1 MINNFGWD
9 FAAANSDRNALLYP
23 TLASRSDSLKIGV
36 TKKAQEKPLDEKI
49 TVIHKHVHISDD
61 ANQQAA
67 GASSRALQKASIKA
81 QPKLEPSNLTKRENR
96 QIQQKVQQCNVNLV
110 DSIQA
115 LKAESK
121 KKLDLLAQLQ
131 KLTGGSEKKCPPAKL
146 QRSVI
151 KAKQQ
156 NYKTDRAKDRLDQTI
171 RQGQSVKKEMLD
183 KMMKKINEL
192 ANLKGSIQEHK
203 SLITNLQKSVNK
215 ISSSDDSKT
224 GTNLQIYKQKYLKE
238 RSLYK
243 AKVDQ
248 YNKLKAYSQKQ
259 DAIMAKAK
267 TELALKGTTSQ
278 KNAAIS
284 QVDQVKKEYEAKLSA
299 KTSKLQNATDK
310 ISKIQKQISAMK
322 KDIGKCKVEQRK
334 TAQSIQQ
341 LKSTKTDAS
350 SEEKK
355 LQKLKEKEV
364 KTEKKVSA
372 KEKQIIK
379 GKQDIVK
386 KIKDIKQTQKVVA
399 STTKN
404 IVKLKSATSKT
415 IKKDVASAEK
425 VSAAA
430 VDVAKLSAAKL
441 IADKKAANAAKA
453 KATEDKAA
461 RQAKA
466 IKSKKEAEAKA
477 KAQAQADKEA
487 AVAVAKAKADQEE
500 AAKAKV
506 EEEAAVKAEAKAK
519 QEAKAAAAKEKKLAA
534 KAAGPNATAAD
545 KAAAKKAKEERTKK
559 EKAAKTAE
567 EKAKA
572 AKNKAKA
579 KKAKA
584 ELNAKAAEL
593 KKKAAKAAKEAA
605 KVAKN
610 LATKL
615 FSFGSAAVE
624 AAVEEARARAR
635 AAQTEAARTE
645 AARTESKNAVIAK
658 MKELTNG
665 TVLRLKTK
673 RGNYLSLNENGKEVV
688 TGTDSD
694 KNTNFYVKRLTK
706 LGPNVIALFGKT
718 KRFITT
724 GYNRNK
730 IYQSKTVRKDYND
743 FPDKD
748 KITPDNKKYLY
759 WVEVKANGSVAL
771 RTYKDTYISAGADG
785 IVYQSTF
792 RRKDQAANESSL
804 DEIFYPMITGRLIQK
819 VKMDKF
825 KGGMIRL
832 KTNAGKY
839 VILDKDSGNVK
850 QGTIAD
856 NSVFIVKSLPDHG
869 YNCIALLSTSS
880 GTYMRSHRDKK
891 TIDQSAKPKQENICN
906 EKLTGI
912 KGSGYTGCQKKT
924 RSGKTCQKWD
934 SQAPHKHV
942 NSPDKVKNKGLGS
955 HNYCRNPDGENTIW
969 CYTTDAKK
977 RWEFCDPKAS
987 NAVDTPSDWLWIRY
1001 YIEKQ
1006 DNDTYA
1012 FRTFHGTYLT
1022 ATSNTG
1028 VDQAITQKLGG
1039 QRPVVQQFN
1048 VEYVSS
1054 LPGAVDI
1061 PKHMSKFKT
1070 GSKLR
1075 LKTWRN
1081 SYIQAVNDGKTVKQ
1095 GSAGSWEVFEV
1106 KSLPIVAPN
1115 AIALFDVHKRF
1126 VRSNTD
1132 KKGISQSGIIATA
1145 AELPK
1150 SWKNV
1155 ILFVEDIAGK
1165 VALRTINDT
1174 YIQADTSGG
1183 IGQSKVY
1190 PKGTKLE
1197 ETWKYGLF
1205 TPVFIGNEIQLTQ
1218 YNVFKKTKP
1227 SSSWTIS
1234 PLANISGWTK
1244 IWSFYAFP
1252 TATEGTVRFY
1262 VSNSKTANS
1271 ASMITNTLPSGNWK
1285 AAFSFYAYPKAGIN
1299 LTKQYNV
1306 FRSIKNDRM
1315 KISTFPNCCGW
1326 INHLSFFAYS
1336 YDISKIPKGAIGHF
1350 TADNYTNNKVWKNL
1364 VEGKPNAEQF
1374 KGSPLVQTY
1383 KIGTN
1388 TFKGIR
1394 FQQNEGLRFNSAL
1407 STQKYTLIVVGKNRR
1422 NTGRL
1427 IDGTTNNVLHG
1438 WWGNRVGVF
1447 NQGMNNWLTN
1457 RDQAWGYKNIRNDWH
1472 VMIATNNGTSFMDG
1486 RMTSMGSSATDR
1498 TNQNQIGKVPA
1509 QWSINYG
1516 QYIKTDWVEGDVA
1529 EMIFF
1534 DRHLSIGEML
1544 KESNRLTNKY
1554 SIPSLAPKIIREPYS
1569 KQLPRG
1575 TKAMGHFSADTYTNK
1590 GIWKNNN
1597 GWWSNITEFIGKPLV
1612 KTYKNGNKSFKAIRF
1627 NRWDGLRL
1635 PRDYTRKIT
1644 NYTLIVVGRNL
1655 RNNGRVVDGVSNNVL
1670 HGWWGNRT
1678 GVFHQEGWITSKN
1691 QGSNTNWAV
1700 MAATNNGRAYMNG
1713 RLVGKN
1719 TLKGK
1724 VPYQWSINYGQTN
1737 ETEWV
1742 IADVAEIIVYDT
1754 ALSEEQIIA
1763 QSTQL
1768 AEKYGLI
1775 PPIMKKFRNGGKIY
1789 LKAWNN
1795 KFVTTHEAKTSVI
1808 PNALSKEQTKI
1819 DATFKI
1825 KLLPSRGLNAIG
1837 LFTPWNRYLR
1847 AHGDKK
1853 TIDTAGPVKNLD
1865 SFPKNWTW
1873 EVFYVEENNG
1883 KVALKTFHNTY
1894 IGINDT
1900 TGPKGLYQSAS
1911 KTKNIYFTFEIVPPM
1926 KCNPKTTAWNDFGNG
1941 NSAYLDRHDINCG
1954 VSSLLSGLSL
1964 ATDSKQRIQYKYNCC
1979 PDTSKAGVSSKW
1991 TSWNDS
1997 GNGQISLLDRHNVN
2011 CPTGLLTQA
2020 NLEKSKDGKKYRYKY
2035 GCKELQSKDCTEH
2048 NTGWNIK
2055 GEGEKNIYL
2064 DRHKIQCPPDKV
2076 LKQFKLVQNGDKI
2089 RYDYTCCEPVSKVSE
2104 KLSGTGGVDYRGNVS
2119 ETRTG
2124 KTCQKWTA
2132 QFPHKHGNT
2141 PELKQNKGLGDHNY
2155 CRNSDGAKG
2164 IWCYT
2169 TDKNSRW
2176 EYCDPIGK
2184 SGGGGILEKFEDG
2197 LKIFL
2202 KSFNNKYVSMNSN
2215 GSSVNGITS
2224 NNKQCAFT
2232 IKRLPRYGKNCVALF
2247 NNSVRRYL
2255 RAQNNKRTIDQSG
2268 RRNHYTHYPSGW
2280 AWERFWIDDMGKGK
2294 IALRTYHDTYV
2305 QADTSSGMG
2314 QSKVYTKGTKLEET
2328 WKYGLFT
2335 PVFVVQPQARYIYI
2349 KSAPN
2354 NYLHIMELRA
2364 YSNNVNV
2371 SYKKPTTGSRIGWGG
2386 KHEYV
2391 VDGKFPTKWPNSNH
2405 THKNGWWQVDLKKEY
2420 PIDDIYLWNRRDC
2433 CYNRL
2438 AGAKMILKDQSN
2450 KPVKEIT
2457 FTPDKFQHSSFVF
2470 PRPNVVS
2477 RVVQN
2482 GARLRLKTHQGKY
2495 INTINNRRDVN
2506 SNGGKGEWEI
2516 FTVKTLPQYGK
2527 NCIALYGWHRTYLR
2541 AQSNK
2546 KTVDQS
2552 AVRPEYQDFPAGWA
2566 WERLWV
2572 EDVGNGR
2579 IALRTY
2585 FGTYIRANPN
2595 GKTDQSSVRARGQ
2608 TILPNWE
2615 WERLYPEFVNL
2626 RPRSKVSHDAQ
2637 VKVQAGKYTRHLD
2650 NRYNWY
2656 VAVGKRFDN
2665 ITDAKNKYG
2674 EFTRWAK
2681 GRFDWAKKE
2690 MLLQKTV
2697 AAVAPKF
2704 NEVWSP
2710 THRRWASYW
2719 RYIYANYMN
2728 TGFPKNKP
2736 FTFTNCGSTGRTGPT
2751 LSQCR
2756 SAYSSTAWTKNSNNF
2771 NVTQQGYQLWTV
2783 PQSGTYDIDAYGA
2796 QGGDNSNS
2804 QRKYGKGQRQNAR
2817 FSLRKGD
2824 KYMIVV
2830 GQMGTKSNHRH
2841 LGSGGG
2847 GGTFVVKGTNYRS
2860 ARSSDVILVAG
2871 GGAGAGGSGWR
2882 KNAHAVSSSS
2892 VSSISGGNKG
2902 AYGSGGGGG
2911 FSGNGQKGAM
2921 SFKNGANGGD
2931 SGPKSVRHYGGGKS
2945 YGGFGGGG
2953 GAYVH
2958 PGAGGGGYQGGN
2970 GGKSGHTDGGF
2981 GGYSRIYRGR
2991 ALYRHSS
2998 YNSGH
3003 GKVIIT
3009 LR

>member
-23 TLASRSDSLKIGV
+23 NLASRSDSLKMGV

-67 GASSRALQKASIKA
+67 GASSRASQKASIKA
-81 QPKLEPSNLTKRENR
+81 QSKLEPSNLTKRENR
-96 QIQQKVQQCNVNLV
+96 LIEQKVQQCNVNLV

-131 KLTGGSEKKCPPAKL
+131 KLTGGSQKKCPQAKL

-151 KAKQQ
+151 KAKEQ
-156 NYKTDRAKDRLDQTI
+156 NYKTEMAKDRLDQTI

-203 SLITNLQKSVNK
+203 SLITNLQKSVDK
-215 ISSSDDSKT
+215 ISSSGDSKT
-224 GTNLQIYKQKYLKE
+224 DTNLQIYKQKYLKE
-238 RSLYK
+238 RILYK

-278 KNAAIS
+278 KKVAIS

-299 KTSKLQNATDK
+299 KTSKLQSATDK

-334 TAQSIQQ
+334 TAQNIQQ

-355 LQKLKEKEV
+355 LQKLKQKEV

-372 KEKQIIK
+372 KEKQVIK
-379 GKQDIVK
+379 RKQDIVK
-386 KIKDIKQTQKVVA
+386 KIKDIKQTQKVVVA
-399 STTKN
+399 TTKN
-404 IVKLKSATSKT
+404 MVKLKSATSKT

-425 VSAAA
+425 VSAEAA
-430 VDVAKLSAAKL
+430 DVAKLSAAKL
-441 IADKKAANAAKA
+441 IADKKAADKKKA
-453 KATEDKAA
+453 KAA
-461 RQAKA
+461 
-466 IKSKKEAEAKA
+466 KSKKEVEAKA
-477 KAQAQADKEA
+477 KADKEEA
-487 AVAVAKAKADQEE
+487 EKTKAGEE
-500 AAKAKV
+500 V
-506 EEEAAVKAEAKAK
+506 AVKALGKAE
-519 QEAKAAAAKEKKLAA
+519 QEVKAALAKEKKLAA

-545 KAAAKKAKEERTKK
+545 KAAAKKAKEERIKK
-559 EKAAKTAE
+559 EKV
-567 EKAKA
+567 
-572 AKNKAKA
+572 
-579 KKAKA
+579 
-584 ELNAKAAEL
+584 LEL
-593 KKKAAKAAKEAA
+593 KKKAVKIAKVAAKVAAKAA
-605 KVAKN
+605 KVAKE
-610 LATKL
+610 LAAKF
-615 FSFGSAAVE
+615 FSAGSSAIKAAVE
-624 AAVEEARARAR
+624 
-635 AAQTEAARTE
+635 AAQTEAAQTE
-645 AARTESKNAVIAK
+645 ASQTEASRTESKKAVIAK
-658 MKELTNG
+658 MNELTNG

-673 RGNYLSLNENGKEVV
+673 RGNYLSMNENGKEVV
-688 TGTDSD
+688 TGTDAD
-694 KNTNFYVKRLTK
+694 KNTNFYVKRLMK
-706 LGPNVIALFGKT
+706 LGSNVIALFGKT
-718 KRFITT
+718 KRFVTT

-759 WVEVKANGSVAL
+759 WVEIKANGSIAL
-771 RTYKDTYISAGADG
+771 RTYKNTYISAGADG

-792 RRKDQAANESSL
+792 RRKDQIANESSL
-804 DEIFYPMITGRLIQK
+804 DEIFYPIIAGRLIQK
-819 VKMDKF
+819 VKMDTF

-839 VILDKDSGNVK
+839 VALDKDSGNVN

-856 NSVFIVKSLPDHG
+856 NSVFIVKSLPDYG
-869 YNCIALLSTSS
+869 YNCIALLSTRS
-880 GTYMRSHRDKK
+880 GTFMRSHKDKK

-912 KGSGYTGCQKKT
+912 KGSGYRGCQNKT

-934 SQAPHKHV
+934 SQVPHKHN

-955 HNYCRNPDGENTIW
+955 NNYCRNPDGENTIW
-969 CYTTDAKK
+969 CYTTDSKK

-987 NAVDTPSDWLWIRY
+987 GTVDTPSDWLWIRY

-1006 DNDTYA
+1006 DNDTFA

-1022 ATSNTG
+1022 VTGNTG

-1039 QRPVVQQFN
+1039 QRPVGQQFD
-1048 VEYVSS
+1048 VEFVSS

-1061 PKHMSKFKT
+1061 PKYMSKFKT

-1106 KSLPIVAPN
+1106 KSLPMVAQN
-1115 AIALFDVHKRF
+1115 AITLFDVHKRF
-1126 VRSNTD
+1126 VRANTD
-1132 KKGISQSGIIATA
+1132 KKGVSQSGIIATA

-1197 ETWKYGLF
+1197 ETSKYGLF
-1205 TPVFIGNEIQLTQ
+1205 IPVFIGKEIQLTQ

-1227 SSSWTIS
+1227 SQSWTVS

-1271 ASMITNTLPSGNWK
+1271 ASMITNTLTSGNWK
-1285 AAFSFYAYPKAGIN
+1285 VAFSFYAYPKAGVN

-1315 KISTFPNCCGW
+1315 KISTFPKCCGW
-1326 INHLSFFAYS
+1326 INNLSFFAYS
-1336 YDISKIPKGAIGHF
+1336 YDVSKIVKGAIGYF

-1364 VEGKPNAEQF
+1364 VEGKPNAEEF

-1383 KIGTN
+1383 QIGTN
-1388 TFKGIR
+1388 TFKAIR
-1394 FQQNEGLRFNSAL
+1394 FQENEGLRFNSAL

-1472 VMIATNNGTSFMDG
+1472 VMIAANNGTSFMDG
-1486 RMTSMGSSATDR
+1486 RMTSMGSSATDK
-1498 TNQNQIGKVPA
+1498 TSWNKIGKVPA

-1534 DRHLSIGEML
+1534 DRYLSIGEML
-1544 KESNRLTNKY
+1544 KESKRLTNKY
-1554 SIPSLAPKIIREPYS
+1554 SIPSLVPKIIREPYS

-1575 TKAMGHFSADTYTNK
+1575 TKAMGYFSADTYTNK

-1612 KTYKNGNKSFKAIRF
+1612 KTYKNGGKSFKAIRF

-1655 RNNGRVVDGVSNNVL
+1655 RNTGRVVDGVSNNVL

-1678 GVFHQEGWITSKN
+1678 GVFHQDGWITSKN

-1713 RLVGKN
+1713 RLVGKSA
-1719 TLKGK
+1719 LKGK

-1754 ALSEEQIIA
+1754 VLSEEQIIA

-1789 LKAWNN
+1789 IKAWNN
-1795 KFVTTHEAKTSVI
+1795 KFVTTHEVKTSVI

-1853 TIDTAGPVKNLD
+1853 TIDAVGVVKDID

-1894 IGINDT
+1894 IGVNDT

-1926 KCNPKTTAWNDFGNG
+1926 KCNPKTTTWNDFGNG
-1941 NSAYLDRHDINCG
+1941 NSVYLARHNIDCG
-1954 VSSLLSGLSL
+1954 TSSLLSELSL
-1964 ATDSKQRIQYKYNCC
+1964 ATDSKKRIQYKYKCC
-1979 PDTSKAGVSSKW
+1979 PDTSKAGVSTRW
-1991 TSWNDS
+1991 TGLNDS
-1997 GNGQISLLDRHNVN
+1997 GNGQISLLDRHNVD

-2020 NLEKSKDGKKYRYKY
+2020 KLEKSKDGKKYRYKY
-2035 GCKELQSKDCTEH
+2035 GCKELQSKDCTKY

-2064 DRHKIQCPPDKV
+2064 ERHKIQCPPDKA
-2076 LKQFKLVQNGDKI
+2076 LKQFKLVQKGDKI

-2104 KLSGTGGVDYRGNVS
+2104 KLSGIGGVDYRGNVS

-2141 PELKQNKGLGDHNY
+2141 PELKQDKGLGDHNY

-2169 TDKNSRW
+2169 TDAKKRW
-2176 EYCDPIGK
+2176 EFCDPIG
-2184 SGGGGILEKFEDG
+2184 SSGGGILEKFKDG
-2197 LKIFL
+2197 FKIFL
-2202 KSFNNKYVSMNSN
+2202 KSHNNKYICMNGN
-2215 GSSVNGITS
+2215 GRSVDGLTS
-2224 NNKQCAFT
+2224 KNKQCAFT
-2232 IKRLPRYGKNCVALF
+2232 IKRLPRYGKNCIALF

-2255 RAQNNKRTIDQSG
+2255 RAQNNGRTIDQSG

-2280 AWERFWIDDMGKGK
+2280 SWERFWIDDVGKDQ
-2294 IALRTYHDTYV
+2294 IALRTYFDTYV
-2305 QADTSSGMG
+2305 KQTSSVQ
-2314 QSKVYTKGTKLEET
+2314 QSAVVSKGTT
-2328 WKYGLFT
+2328 IPSSWVSGRFT
-2335 PVFVVQPQARYIYI
+2335 PVFIVQPEARYIYI

-2364 YSNNVNV
+2364 YSNLVNV

-2433 CYNRL
+2433 CYGRL

-2457 FTPDKFQHSSFVF
+2457 FTPDKFQRSNFVF

-2477 RVVQN
+2477 QVVRN
-2482 GARLRLKTHQGKY
+2482 GARLRLKTHNGQY
-2495 INTINNRRDVN
+2495 IFSNNNRRTVN
-2506 SNGGKGEWEI
+2506 SNGGKGNRSI
-2516 FTVKTLPQYGK
+2516 VFTVKTLPQYGK
-2527 NCIALYGWHRTYLR
+2527 NCIALYGMQRTYLR

-2546 KTVDQS
+2546 KTINQS
-2552 AVRPEYQDFPAGWA
+2552 AVRSHYTDYPAGWA

-2572 EDVGNGR
+2572 EDIGNGH

-2585 FGTYIRANPN
+2585 FGTYLRANTD
-2595 GKTDQSSVRARGQ
+2595 GKVDQSPVRSQGQ
-2608 TILPNWE
+2608 TILPNWV

-2626 RPRSKVSHDAQ
+2626 RPRSKVDYYAQ
-2637 VKVQAGKYTRHLD
+2637 VKVQAAKYTRHL
-2650 NRYNWY
+2650 NSRYNWY
-2656 VAVGKRFDN
+2656 VSLGRRFNN
-2665 ITDAKNKYG
+2665 ITAARNKYG
-2674 EFTRWAK
+2674 RFTRWAK
-2681 GRFDWAKKE
+2681 GRFDWAKRE
-2690 MLLQKTV
+2690 MLKQKRV
-2697 AAVAPKF
+2697 ATVAPKF
-2704 NEVWSP
+2704 NQVWNP

-2719 RYIYANYMN
+2719 RYIYANLMS
-2728 TGFPKNKP
+2728 TGMRKNRS
-2736 FTFTNCGSTGRTGPT
+2736 FTFTNCGKTGRTGPT

-2756 SAYSSTAWTKNSNNF
+2756 RAYRGTSWTKKTSNF

-2796 QGGDNSNS
+2796 QGGENSRNKKKYSPWNQRSGPVEVFSWLFSTQSKS
-2804 QRKYGKGQRQNAR
+2804 Q
-2817 FSLRKGD
+2817 
-2824 KYMIVV
+2824 
-2830 GQMGTKSNHRH
+2830 
-2841 LGSGGG
+2841 GSA
-2847 GGTFVVKGTNYRS
+2847 T
-2860 ARSSDVILVAG
+2860 
-2871 GGAGAGGSGWR
+2871 
-2882 KNAHAVSSSS
+2882 
-2892 VSSISGGNKG
+2892 SIS
-2902 AYGSGGGGG
+2902 
-2911 FSGNGQKGAM
+2911 
-2921 SFKNGANGGD
+2921 
-2931 SGPKSVRHYGGGKS
+2931 
-2945 YGGFGGGG
+2945 
-2953 GAYVH
+2953 
-2958 PGAGGGGYQGGN
+2958 
-2970 GGKSGHTDGGF
+2970 
-2981 GGYSRIYRGR
+2981 
-2991 ALYRHSS
+2991 
-2998 YNSGH
+2998 
-3003 GKVIIT
+3003 
-3009 LR
+3009 